1 MFEKLAAQAP
11 DSLLALIGA
20 FRDDPRPEK
29 IDLGV
34 GVYRDAAG
42 RTPVFAAM
50 KAAERRLLETQESK
64 AYLGPEGNLAFA
76 RALAPIVLGPLAG
89 DERIIGVQTPG
100 GTGALRLAAELIAAA
115 DRNAHIWLGTPSW
128 PNHAPLMK
136 AAGLAIRT
144 YRHFDPATQ
153 SVCFAEMIAA
163 LEQAEAGDV
172 VLLHGCCH
180 NPTGAD
186 LSSAQWQSV
195 AELLAARRLVPLIDL
210 AYQGLGDGLEE
221 DAAGLRHVL
230 TRVDEALIAYS
241 CDKNFGLYRERVGM
255 LFVRGRDGASAR
267 VAYSNVLTLARAN
280 WSMPPDHGAAAVALI
295 LEDDTLRADWRRE
308 LDSMRTRIAGV
319 RAELAAADPAF
330 AALAG
335 QKGMFSLLPLSKET
349 IEKLRKDKAIY
360 MAASGRI
367 SVCGLTPA
375 NLPRFVDVMR
385 AALAAEGRA

>member
-42 RTPVFAAM
+42 HTPVFAAM
-50 KAAERRLLETQESK
+50 KAAERRLLETQDSK

-76 RALAPIVLGPLAG
+76 RAVAPVVLGPLAG
-89 DERIIGVQTPG
+89 DERIRSVQTPG

-115 DRNAHIWLGTPSW
+115 DRHTRVWLGTPSW
-128 PNHAPLMK
+128 ANHAPLMK
-136 AAGLAIRT
+136 AAGLTIKT

-153 SVCFAEMIAA
+153 SICFEEMIAA
-163 LEQAEAGDV
+163 LEGAEAGDV

-186 LSSAQWQSV
+186 LSPAQWQTV
-195 AELLAARRLVPLIDL
+195 AELLAARRLVPLLDL

-221 DAAGLRHVL
+221 DAAGMRGVL
-230 TRVDEALIAYS
+230 ERVDEALIAYS
-241 CDKNFGLYRERVGM
+241 CDKNFGLYRERVGL
-255 LFVRGRDGASAR
+255 LFLRGRSGAEAR
-267 VAYSNVLTLARAN
+267 VAFSNVLALARAN

-295 LEDDTLRADWRRE
+295 LEDDALRADWRRE
-308 LDSMRTRIAGV
+308 LDTMRARIAAV

-330 AALAG
+330 AALG
-335 QKGMFSLLPLSKET
+335 RQKGMFSLLPLSKEA
-349 IEKLRKDKAIY
+349 IEALRKDQAIY
-360 MAASGRI
+360 MAGSGRI

-375 NLPRFVDVMR
+375 NLSRFVAVTR

>member
-50 KAAERRLLETQESK
+50 KAAERRLVETQDSK

-76 RALAPIVLGPLAG
+76 RALAPVVLGSLAG
-89 DERIIGVQTPG
+89 DERIMGVQTPG

-115 DRNAHIWLGTPSW
+115 DRKARVWLGTPSW
-128 PNHAPLMK
+128 PNHAPLMT
-136 AAGLAIRT
+136 AAGLALKT
-144 YRHFDPATQ
+144 YRHLDPATQ
-153 SVCFAEMIAA
+153 AVAFEDMIAA

-186 LSSAQWQSV
+186 LSPAQWQQV
-195 AELLAARRLVPLIDL
+195 AELLAARKLVPLLDL
-210 AYQGLGDGLEE
+210 AYQGLGDGVEE

-230 TRVDEALIAYS
+230 DKVNEALVAYS

-255 LFVRGRDGASAR
+255 LFVRARSGAEAR
-267 VAYSNVLTLARAN
+267 VAFSNVLTLARTN

-295 LEDDTLRADWRRE
+295 LEDAALRADWRRE
-308 LDSMRTRIAGV
+308 LDSMRARIAGV
-319 RAELAAADPAF
+319 RAELAAADRAF
-330 AALAG
+330 AALG
-335 QKGMFSLLPLSKET
+335 RQKGMFSLLPLAKET
-349 IEKLRKDKAIY
+349 IEKLRKEQAIY
-360 MAASGRI
+360 MAGSGRI
-367 SVCGLTPA
+367 SVCGLTPG
-375 NLPRFVDVMR
+375 NLLRFVAVVR
-385 AALAAEGRA
+385 AALAAERRA